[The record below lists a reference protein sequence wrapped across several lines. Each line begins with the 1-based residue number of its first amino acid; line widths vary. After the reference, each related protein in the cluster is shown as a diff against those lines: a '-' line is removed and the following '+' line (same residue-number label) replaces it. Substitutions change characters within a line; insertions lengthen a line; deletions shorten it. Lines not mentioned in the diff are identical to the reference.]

1 MERHPKCCICRS
13 ELIKLTLTTAHK
25 NNPFGKHISKGV
37 VFMSKIK
44 LIITGLI
51 TGFVNGLFG
60 AGGGMILVP
69 AMQRFL
75 KIETHKS
82 HASAIAV
89 ILPLSLVSAFVYLR
103 GVPAD
108 WGAVLWV
115 SLGGTVGG
123 FIGAKWLKKISSGK
137 LHKLFGAVMALA
149 AIRMIWG

>member
-1 MERHPKCCICRS
+1 
-13 ELIKLTLTTAHK
+13 
-25 NNPFGKHISKGV
+25 
-37 VFMSKIK
+37 MSKIK

-69 AMQRFL
+69 AMQHFL

-123 FIGAKWLKKISSGK
+123 FVGAKWLKKISSGK

-149 AIRMIWG
+149 AIRMIWS